1 MVKKALE
8 QKEERRRRDSGSR
21 GLRGTGKESEGKK
34 ERSEGQRAS
43 YGCFSVWFSAG
54 RYAGF

>member
-1 MVKKALE
+1 VRKALE